1 MNVVAS
7 SQMRLATGSKTRA
20 IQSTSACVDEFFE
33 FNKPIVP
40 HGGTISKLKL
50 RQRKNGSYVIT
61 VFQDLND
68 DGRVSRKEKIYK
80 GRSRAGL
87 EDDYLTNFKG
97 KIRLEKNM
105 HRCDWLVAKY
115 PKELIAC
122 TREYIPVTYSFLLV
136 DIRGARINFDGM
148 GNFASNANFLTSVV
162 SD

>member
-1 MNVVAS
+1 
-7 SQMRLATGSKTRA
+7 MRSATGSKTRA
-20 IQSTSACVDEFFE
+20 IQSTSASVDEFFE
-33 FNKPIVP
+33 FNKSIVP
-40 HGGTISKLKL
+40 HGGTLSKLKL

-80 GRSRAGL
+80 GRSRARL

-97 KIRLEKNM
+97 RIRLEKNM
-105 HRCDWLVAKY
+105 HRCDWLVSKY

-136 DIRGARINFDGM
+136 DIRGARLSFDGM
-148 GNFASNANFLTSVV
+148 GDFATNANFLMSVV
-162 SD
+162 AEKS